1 MTLTRKIA
9 TNVFWQIL
17 GKGIATVLGII
28 TIGLLTRYLGQSG
41 FGYYST
47 ALAFMQFFGVLVDF
61 GLYLVCLKEIATTPD
76 KEEKIIANVLTI
88 RLISAL
94 VFLAGGVIFLY
105 CLPYPEI
112 VKQAAL
118 VVSFSFFLM
127 SLVQILTSVFQTRL
141 KMGYVAL
148 AEALGRLFFL
158 ALIWL
163 FITNRAG
170 LSLIMLGNVVNAF
183 VYLLVLWLFAKR
195 WLKIRLAWDAGY
207 QKRIFTLAWPIALGI
222 VFNLVYFRADTII
235 LSWYHSASD
244 VGLYSAPYK
253 ILEIITTFPHMFM
266 GLVMSFLA
274 GAVVLK
280 NFTRTAEIL
289 QKVFDFFIMISL
301 AMVFLMTPV
310 ATKIMTLIAG
320 QDFAVSGQILPLLL
334 IATAIIFLGTPF
346 TYAIVVLEKQ
356 KTMLKNFA
364 IAAVLAL
371 IGYFIFIPRYSYWG
385 AAWVTVVVELF
396 ISLSAGILTYRFSG
410 FVPRLKVFAKSL
422 ISAIIGFVVCWLLRD
437 LYVLWSLVISF
448 AVYSLCLILF
458 KAISRETIKEL
469 LGFKNK
475 PTIV

>member
-1 MTLTRKIA
+1 MTLTKKIA

-17 GKGIATVLGII
+17 GKGIATIFSVI

-88 RLISAL
+88 RLISAFF
-94 VFLAGGVIFLY
+94 FLAGGVILLY
-105 CLPYPEI
+105 CLPYPMI

-158 ALIWL
+158 GLIWL
-163 FITNRAG
+163 FINKQAG
-170 LSLIMLGNVVNAF
+170 LSMIMVGNIANAF
-183 VYLLVLWLFAKR
+183 VYFIVLWLFARR
-195 WLKIRLAWDAGY
+195 WLKLHLAWDWSY
-207 QKRIFTLAWPIALGI
+207 QKRIFTLSWPIALGI

-235 LSWYHSASD
+235 LSWYHSASV

-274 GAVVLK
+274 SSVVLK
-280 NFTRTAEIL
+280 NFTRTSEIL

-356 KTMLKNFA
+356 KTMLKYFA

-371 IGYFIFIPRYSYWG
+371 VGYFIFIPRYSYWG

-422 ISAIIGFVVCWLLRD
+422 ISAIIGFAVCWLLKD

-458 KAISRETIKEL
+458 KAISRETLQEL
-469 LGFKNK
+469 LSLKTK
-475 PTIV
+475 PPVL

>member
-1 MTLTRKIA
+1 MTLTKKIA

-17 GKGIATVLGII
+17 GKGVATILGVI

-88 RLISAL
+88 RLISAFF
-94 VFLAGGVIFLY
+94 FLAGGVILLY
-105 CLPYPEI
+105 CLPYPMI

-158 ALIWL
+158 GLIWL
-163 FITNRAG
+163 FINKQAG
-170 LSLIMLGNVVNAF
+170 LSMIMVGNIANAF
-183 VYLLVLWLFAKR
+183 VYFIVLWLFARR
-195 WLKIRLAWDAGY
+195 WLKLHLAWDWSY
-207 QKRIFTLAWPIALGI
+207 QKRIFTLSWPIALGI

-235 LSWYHSASD
+235 LSWYHSASV

-274 GAVVLK
+274 SSVVLK
-280 NFTRTAEIL
+280 NFTRTSEIL

-356 KTMLKNFA
+356 KTMLKYFA
-364 IAAVLAL
+364 MAAVLAL

-422 ISAIIGFVVCWLLRD
+422 ISAIIGFAVCWLLKD

-458 KAISRETIKEL
+458 KAISRETLQEL
-469 LGFKNK
+469 LSLKTK
-475 PTIV
+475 PPVL